1 MMHPF
6 QHRHSTILRRN
17 GISVGVFIARI
28 VLGSPEQRRHSLLLH
43 PLAILALSAADLGQ
57 YAKNEMKEDAKE
69 ESSTGEDRNG
79 NVLDGFRQSC
89 QDLGRLGGAHG
100 CSNDVCGGLVW
111 VFSRFSPKAT
121 WLHVEGVEGVEG
133 AATATNIPRR
143 RHFNQN
149 EIGRR
154 RGRARPIFLYLSVC
168 TLDRFIARLCVP
180 RSKPLAVFISRDITC

>member
-57 YAKNEMKEDAKE
+57 YAKNEMKEDAKD

-100 CSNDVCGGLVW
+100 CSNDVCFVAGWCGFSVDLVRRPPG
-111 VFSRFSPKAT
+111 STLKALKAPRPRQTSP
-121 WLHVEGVEGVEG
+121 G
-133 AATATNIPRR
+133 AATSTRTR
-143 RHFNQN
+143 
-149 EIGRR
+149 
-154 RGRARPIFLYLSVC
+154 
-168 TLDRFIARLCVP
+168 LDGGEVVP
-180 RSKPLAVFISRDITC
+180 APSSFTCQCAP